1 MAVLVLYLLHDP
13 KKFSLGATD
22 RKEVETKLKRNQNK
36 MEDLSSSLDSED
48 FKEEDPQKRMA
59 KMADAIAELECYIE
73 SLGGKMLMC
82 RRCLSASK
90 EVELCARCGDHRC
103 EWCKA
108 DRSDAACVL
117 CGRWICEGCRRMKV
131 CQICGFG

>member
-1 MAVLVLYLLHDP
+1 MQQNYQELEKIKPKGSLLLEQPSDGR
-13 KKFSLGATD
+13 SEE
-22 RKEVETKLKRNQNK
+22 RSNSK

-90 EVELCARCGDHRC
+90 EVEMCARCGDHRC

-108 DRSDAACVL
+108 DRSDAACLL